1 MKVFCFL
8 VSFFCLYSVSSQSKS
23 ELYIK
28 QYSELAVS
36 EMKEFGIP
44 ASITLSQGILESGNG
59 ESYLATEGKNHFG
72 IKCHDWEGEEIYAD
86 DDKENECFRKYKKVQ
101 QSYRDHSEFL
111 TTHSRY
117 SSLFELEIT
126 DYKGWAKGLKK
137 AGYATSPTY
146 AEKLI
151 SIIER
156 YNLQEFDQEEKDE
169 SLREKHL
176 FVTHNYGF
184 PFAYGIGL
192 NYMQMDKYF
201 ISTDISSSFVFS
213 GVSVGG
219 GKHLFDKFY
228 AAMSVN
234 GIYHGYTNNDIHKL
248 DVGINPKLTYVL
260 HKKNKR
266 ILINAG
272 FIYTLEE
279 IKNKNIRATFSLTYL
294 IK

>member
-1 MKVFCFL
+1 MKEKL
-8 VSFFCLYSVSSQSKS
+8 LQLEILKRDKQIQ
-23 ELYIK
+23 ELYVLIDTL
-28 QYSELAVS
+28 QTNLR
-36 EMKEFGIP
+36 
-44 ASITLSQGILESGNG
+44 ASTSQL
-59 ESYLATEGKNHFG
+59 
-72 IKCHDWEGEEIYAD
+72 
-86 DDKENECFRKYKKVQ
+86 
-101 QSYRDHSEFL
+101 
-111 TTHSRY
+111 
-117 SSLFELEIT
+117 
-126 DYKGWAKGLKK
+126 
-137 AGYATSPTY
+137 
-146 AEKLI
+146 
-151 SIIER
+151 
-156 YNLQEFDQEEKDE
+156 DE
-169 SLREKHL
+169 STKEKHL

-234 GIYHGYTNNDIHKL
+234 GIYHGYTNNDKHKL

-260 HKKNKR
+260 DKKNKR